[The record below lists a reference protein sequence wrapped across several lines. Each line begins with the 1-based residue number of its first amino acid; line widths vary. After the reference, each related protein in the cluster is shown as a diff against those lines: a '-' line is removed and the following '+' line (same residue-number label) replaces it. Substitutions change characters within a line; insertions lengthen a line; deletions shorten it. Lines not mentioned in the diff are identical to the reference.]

1 MVYSAI
7 MGMVVG
13 SVYAI
18 LPDGFGFNLQ
28 TGYGF
33 AFLLVGVLASVL
45 IEKLGGSESESA

>member
-7 MGMVVG
+7 MGMVIG

-18 LPDGFGFNLQ
+18 LPEGFGFNLQ

-33 AFLLVGVLASVL
+33 AFMLAGVLASVL
-45 IEKLGGSESESA
+45 IEKFGCAQEENS

>member
-1 MVYSAI
+1 MVI
-7 MGMVVG
+7 G

-33 AFLLVGVLASVL
+33 VFMLFGVLASIL
-45 IEKLGGSESESA
+45 IEKLGSSDDSKSK